1 MRHGKTLQRLFAAS
15 AAATLAACTSVPLDE
30 KPAPVTEK
38 SAPAPAPAPA
48 AAPTP
53 APDTRAVARVDTAPK
68 PVDPLNDP
76 ASGLAKREVFFD
88 FDRFEIKPEY
98 IGLVEAHGRY
108 LAARKDRKVVIEGN
122 ADERGS
128 REYNLALGQKRAD
141 AVKARLKLL
150 GATEAQIETVSFGEE
165 RPRCTQRSEDCWSQN
180 RRADIVYR

>member
-1 MRHGKTLQRLFAAS
+1 MRNGKALQRLFAAS
-15 AAATLAACTSVPLDE
+15 AVATLAACTSVPLDE
-30 KPAPVTEK
+30 KPAPVVEK
-38 SAPAPAPAPA
+38 GAPTPAPA
-48 AAPTP
+48 AASAPPP
-53 APDTRAVARVDTAPK
+53 APDTRAVARVETAPK

-76 ASGLAKREVFFD
+76 ASGLMKREVFFD

-98 IGLVEAHGRY
+98 IALVEAHGRY

-141 AVKARLKLL
+141 AVKARLKLM
-150 GATEAQIETVSFGEE
+150 GATDAQIETISFGEE
-165 RPRCTQRSEDCWSQN
+165 RPRCTQHNEECWWQN